1 MARAE
6 GRQTPVLDRLLAAYF
21 AEGEPIGDRAALARV
36 AGSAG
41 LDPEAVA
48 AMLESDAHAADVR
61 AEEREAAALGITAVP
76 FFVIDRRYGL
86 AGAHPAE
93 TLREAIAQA
102 RVNSES
108 TS

>member
-1 MARAE
+1 ME
-6 GRQTPVLDRLLAAYF
+6 GHSAWFLS
-21 AEGEPIGDRAALARV
+21 RV

-41 LDPEAVA
+41 LDPEAVS

-102 RVNSES
+102 RVYSES